1 MMPSAWMGLAAAAA
15 FCGLLAG
22 MFHHYAVR
30 LFKARAWLSRGAAL
44 VDVDDEG
51 EFVRHHPRVARNI
64 PLKDLVRRA
73 RELGERDR
81 PVVVFAHRWR
91 RGAVAT
97 AELQAIGFRN
107 VMNAAGLHTRE
118 VLSAKASRGEKA
130 EKEQDLIELA
140 PDA

>member
-1 MMPSAWMGLAAAAA
+1 MMPSAWMGLAAASVS
-15 FCGLLAG
+15 CGLLAG

-30 LFKARAWLSRGAAL
+30 MFKARAWLSRGAAL

-51 EFVRHHPRVARNI
+51 EFARHHPRVARNI
-64 PLKDLVRRA
+64 PLKELVRRA
-73 RELGERDR
+73 RELGERER

-97 AELQAIGFRN
+97 AELQAIGFRH

-118 VLSAKASRGEKA
+118 VLSAKASRGGEVEKD
-130 EKEQDLIELA
+130 KDLIELA
-140 PDA
+140 PEA